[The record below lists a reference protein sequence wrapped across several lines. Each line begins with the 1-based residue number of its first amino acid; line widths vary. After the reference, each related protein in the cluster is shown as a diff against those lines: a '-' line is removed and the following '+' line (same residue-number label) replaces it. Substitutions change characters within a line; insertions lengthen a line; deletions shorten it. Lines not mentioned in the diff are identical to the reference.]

1 MDGVVFCQVQSFSD
15 VHGGLKLTPMALA
28 VIKGEANHAEA

>member
-1 MDGVVFCQVQSFSD
+1 MLIQIQSLGD
-15 VHGGLKLTPMALA
+15 LYGGIKLPSMALA